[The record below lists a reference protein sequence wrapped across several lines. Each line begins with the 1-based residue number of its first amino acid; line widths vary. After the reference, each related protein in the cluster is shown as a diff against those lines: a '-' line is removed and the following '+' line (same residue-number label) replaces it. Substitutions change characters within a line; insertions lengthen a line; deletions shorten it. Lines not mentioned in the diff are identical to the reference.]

1 MKHYFSSSV
10 IILLFVL
17 FLGFPQQVFAGAST
31 GLTLWFQVIFPTL
44 LPFIILSNL
53 MIHTSAIHILAKA
66 LSPVLSRLF
75 GVSDYGTFA
84 ILTGFLCG
92 YPMGSKVTADL
103 VKEGFISRKEGQYL
117 LGICNNTSP
126 MFIISYLMWQSL
138 KLQKQTIPSLIILF
152 LSPVIVSILLRRF
165 QGDLQTKYKNMS
177 APLISKSL
185 TDVLDFCI
193 MNGFETIAKIGGYMM
208 LFSIFFTLIDT
219 FVQVRSTDDALY
231 CLPGAYKWRFNL
243 VPKYGICTT
252 LYRSSFADFFRR
264 LVCSCSDLFY
274 DPGQWIENLALCN
287 RKTGYRCGN
296 QSMCKYLYY
305 VFIMMILFHIIIEI
319 KGNWLFFGTI
329 FCL

>member
-117 LGICNNTSP
+117 LGFCNNTSP

-138 KLQKQTIPSLIILF
+138 KLQKHTIPSLIILF

-219 FVQVRSTDDALY
+219 FVQVRSLPMTLFTASLELTNGVSILCQNMASAPLYIAALS
-231 CLPGAYKWRFNL
+231 L
-243 VPKYGICTT
+243 T
-252 LYRSSFADFFRR
+252 SFGGWCAVAQTYSMIQDSG
-264 LVCSCSDLFY
+264 LKIWPYV
-274 DPGQWIENLALCN
+274 IEKLATAAVTSLCASI
-287 RKTGYRCGN
+287 Y
-296 QSMCKYLYY
+296 
-305 VFIMMILFHIIIEI
+305 IMFL
-319 KGNWLFFGTI
+319 
-329 FCL
+329 